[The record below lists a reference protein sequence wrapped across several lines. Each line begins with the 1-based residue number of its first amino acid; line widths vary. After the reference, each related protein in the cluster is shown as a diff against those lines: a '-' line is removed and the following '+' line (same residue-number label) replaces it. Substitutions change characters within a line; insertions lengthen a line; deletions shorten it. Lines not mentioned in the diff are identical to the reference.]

1 MVQHLIPWLLHSAL
15 MRITE
20 MTTDFFSKHI
30 STNDEGSINKS
41 PDKSNEIIAISTAIR
56 ERNGH
61 TDRVNKAALHSIIST
76 IQPLYTNPKTA
87 QHLYKPLHP
96 TTLPLINL
104 INKNQ

>member
-61 TDRVNKAALHSIIST
+61 TDRVNKAAFI
-76 IQPLYTNPKTA
+76 IQPLHEPKNA
-87 QHLYKPLHP
+87 QHLYKRLHP